1 MTTAGGAS
9 GGTDRVATA
18 RRRWVTLCLG
28 LALSAALGYLAV
40 RSARWAEVLVVMR
53 QAHYRF
59 LLLAAVGTVAM
70 FWLRAW
76 RWGVI
81 LRPVVRVGPWPLFA
95 ITAVGFLAIIAIP
108 FRVGE
113 LMRPYLLR
121 ERKSV
126 PFPTGLATVAAE
138 RCLDGLAFAGLVA
151 MATPWL
157 PLPGWAIPAG
167 YALGGAYVV
176 GLGALVGLWLVR
188 GRMEH
193 RMGSLCRRLMPGHA
207 PAIER
212 AAKNFLGG
220 LAFLPDLR
228 SVGGAALLSGAIWV
242 VGTAVNYVSFMA
254 LGLDLPWSAA
264 AALQIV
270 ITLGVLLPAAPGFV
284 GSFQFFVVMGLKLY
298 GVGEAV
304 ALSYA
309 ILIHATVLAVHA
321 ILGVVC
327 GLALQI
333 GWGFRSWGNFATT
346 AAAPPTSDSPLP

>member
-1 MTTAGGAS
+1 
-9 GGTDRVATA
+9 
-18 RRRWVTLCLG
+18 LCFG
-28 LALSAALGYLAV
+28 LALSAALGYVAV
-40 RSARWAEVLVVMR
+40 KSVRWGDVLVVM
-53 QAHYRF
+53 AHAQYRF
-59 LLLAAVGTVAM
+59 LALAALGIVVM

-81 LRPVVRVGPWPLFA
+81 LRPVARVSAWPLFA

-108 FRVGE
+108 FRIGE

-121 ERKSV
+121 ERNGV

-138 RCLDGLAFAGLVA
+138 RCLDGLAFAALIA
-151 MATPWL
+151 LAAPWL
-157 PLPGWAIPAG
+157 PLPRWAIPAG

-176 GLGALVGLWLVR
+176 GLGVLVALWLAR
-188 GRMEH
+188 GRM
-193 RMGSLCRRLMPGHA
+193 GSRLSTILRRLMPGRA
-207 PAIER
+207 PAVER

-228 SVGGAALLSGAIWV
+228 SVGGAALLSAAIWV
-242 VGTAVNYVSFMA
+242 LGTAVNHVSFMA

-309 ILIHATVLAVHA
+309 ILIHATVLAVHI
-321 ILGVVC
+321 ILGVAC
-327 GLALQI
+327 GLTLQI
-333 GWGFRSWGNFATT
+333 GWRFRSWRSLSD
-346 AAAPPTSDSPLP
+346 AAAVVRTSSSSQE

>member
-1 MTTAGGAS
+1 MTAAGGIP
-9 GGTDRVATA
+9 GGTVQAATA
-18 RRRWVTLCLG
+18 RRRWVSLCFG
-28 LALSAALGYLAV
+28 LVLSAALGYLAV
-40 RSARWAEVLVVMR
+40 RSARWADVLVVMR
-53 QAHYRF
+53 HAQYRF

-70 FWLRAW
+70 LWLRAW

-81 LRPVVRVGPWPLFA
+81 LRPVVRVGAWPLCA

-108 FRVGE
+108 FRIGE

-121 ERKSV
+121 ERNGV

-151 MATPWL
+151 LATPWL

-167 YALGGAYVV
+167 YALGGVYVA
-176 GLGALVGLWLVR
+176 GLGVLVVLWLAR
-188 GRMEH
+188 GRMED
-193 RMGSLCRRLMPGHA
+193 RLSSICRRSMPGRA
-207 PAIER
+207 AAIER
-212 AAKNFLGG
+212 AATHFLGG

-228 SVGGAALLSGAIWV
+228 SVGGAALLSVAIWV
-242 VGTAVNYVSFMA
+242 LGTAVNYVSFMA

-333 GWGFRSWGNFATT
+333 GWGFRSWRNLASTT
-346 AAAPPTSDSPLP
+346 AVPPTSNSP

>member
-1 MTTAGGAS
+1 MTAAGGVP
-9 GGTDRVATA
+9 GGTVQAATA
-18 RRRWVTLCLG
+18 RRRWVSLCVG

-40 RSARWAEVLVVMR
+40 RSARWADVLAVMR
-53 QAHYRF
+53 HVQYRF
-59 LLLAAVGTVAM
+59 LLLAAAGTVAM

-81 LRPVVRVGPWPLFA
+81 LRPVVRVGAWSLFA

-108 FRVGE
+108 FRIGE

-121 ERKSV
+121 ERNGI

-151 MATPWL
+151 LATPWL

-176 GLGALVGLWLVR
+176 GLGVLVVLWLAR
-188 GRMEH
+188 GRMED
-193 RMGSLCRRLMPGHA
+193 RLSSICRRLMPGRA
-207 PAIER
+207 PAVER
-212 AAKNFLGG
+212 AAKHFLGG
-220 LAFLPDLR
+220 LAFLPDVR

-242 VGTAVNYVSFMA
+242 LGTAVNYVSFMA

-284 GSFQFFVVMGLKLY
+284 GSFQFFVVLGLKLY

-321 ILGVVC
+321 LLGVVC

-333 GWGFRSWGNFATT
+333 GWGLRSWRNLAST
-346 AAAPPTSDSPLP
+346 AAVPPTSHAP